1 MNLEVSSISKKILK
15 NGDQIVVLQ
24 DINLFVENREFV
36 CVVGAS
42 GSGKSTLLRLIAGLD
57 SPTSGAIVVD
67 GHPVCGPGS
76 DRGLVFQNYS
86 LYPWMTV
93 AENVGFGLKLQGF
106 TDSERQQRVGYYLE
120 VVGLAKFASAF
131 PKTLSGGMQQRVA
144 IARALASRPKILLM
158 DEPFGAL
165 DLFTKESMQE
175 FLLQLW
181 QQTGTT
187 ILMITHDIE
196 EAVFLA
202 QRIYILS
209 ANPGTIA
216 GEIFISFPENRSF
229 SLKKSRHFM
238 NLKNQVS
245 ELIRS

>member
-1 MNLEVSSISKKILK
+1 MTLEIYGLSKEFTKK
-15 NGDQIVVLQ
+15 GKPIVVLQ

-57 SPTSGAIVVD
+57 SPTAGSILVD
-67 GHPVCGPGS
+67 GHRVCGPGS

-106 TDSERQQRVGYYLE
+106 TDAERQHRVGYYLE
-120 VVGLAKFASAF
+120 VVGLAQFATAF
-131 PKTLSGGMQQRVA
+131 PKSLSGGMRQRVA

-209 ANPGTIA
+209 SNPGTIA
-216 GEIFISFPENRSF
+216 AEIRINLPDNRSF
-229 SLKKSRHFM
+229 SLKKSWHFL
-238 NLKNQVS
+238 NFKNQVS
-245 ELIRS
+245 DLIRS

>member
-1 MNLEVSSISKKILK
+1 MNLEVSSLSKKFLK
-15 NGDQIVVLQ
+15 NGNPIVVLQ

-106 TDSERQQRVGYYLE
+106 TDAERQQRVGYYLE

-216 GEIFISFPENRSF
+216 GEILISFPESRSF

-238 NLKNQVS
+238 KFKNQVS
-245 ELIRS
+245 QLIRS

>member
-1 MNLEVSSISKKILK
+1 MNLEVCGLGKAFTKKGKLFQVI
-15 NGDQIVVLQ
+15 Q

-57 SPTSGAIVVD
+57 FPTAGAVLVD
-67 GHPVCGPGS
+67 GHLVCGPGS

-93 AENVGFGLKLQGF
+93 ADNVGFGLKLQGF
-106 TDSERQQRVGYYLE
+106 TEAERLQRVGYYLE

-131 PKTLSGGMQQRVA
+131 PKSLSGGMQQRVA

-216 GEIFISFPENRSF
+216 GEIRISLPQNREF
-229 SLKKSRHFM
+229 SLKKSRHF
-238 NLKNQVS
+238 LKFKNQVS